1 MTHNIDIETIV
12 TMLDIVPK
20 KYYTNNIA
28 IAKGK
33 YKLPKTLKERFK
45 KMINGWWNNRHR
57 R

>member
-33 YKLPKTLKERFK
+33 YKLPKTLMERFK
-45 KMINGWWNNRHR
+45 KITNG
-57 R
+57 